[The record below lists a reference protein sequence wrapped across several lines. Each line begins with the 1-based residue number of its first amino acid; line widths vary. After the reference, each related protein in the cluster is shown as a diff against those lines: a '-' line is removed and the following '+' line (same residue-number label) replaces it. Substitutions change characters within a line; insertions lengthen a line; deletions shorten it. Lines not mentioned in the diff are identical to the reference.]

1 MAPIQKNSKMKK
13 RLHIDIETY
22 SPESLADCGVYRYAE
37 HPDFRILLFAYAFD
51 DAPVTVIDLASGG
64 TLPSPVLRSLKD
76 PGVVKVAHNATFE
89 RVCIGSMLGTTLH
102 PGQWECTMVQC
113 ARCGLP
119 MSLGEAA
126 KALGLEA
133 QKMTEGKK
141 LIKQF
146 CTYHEAPAGLFGAQG
161 GPMLPND
168 DPKGW
173 ETFKE
178 YCRMD
183 VEVER
188 QIDKALAWLEPLA
201 DEHYLYA
208 IDQLIN
214 DRGVMVD
221 LDLVDNAARMDNI
234 YKARLSVEAQ
244 AVTGLANPNSATQL
258 KGWIKERTGLQLE
271 SMRKEDLPD
280 IKKATTDK
288 DVLRVLDIR
297 AELNKTSC
305 TKYEAMQKTVC
316 KDGRVRGLLQHHG
329 TRTGRWAG
337 RLVQMQNL
345 PQNHLSDLDLARQ
358 IVKDGDLDT
367 LELCYGNV
375 PDTLSQLIRTAFV
388 APEGKTFAVCDFS
401 AIEARVLAWLAGE
414 EWVLEVFRGH
424 GKIYEAT
431 AAQMY
436 GCDISEIGKTD
447 PRRQKGKIA
456 VLALGYGGGTGALEA
471 MAHNYHMTLSKED
484 MAGIVDDWRTAN
496 PNIVK
501 VWSKLERAA
510 KRCCA
515 TGVDQSTCGL
525 IFRRRPEDGTMTIEL
540 PSGRL
545 LCYRSMMHGT
555 NRWGKES
562 LKFMGTNSQTKRW
575 EWIETYGGK
584 LTENVVQAIARD
596 CLAHTLIM
604 MHQNGWK
611 VVFHV
616 HDEVIAEVDAQ
627 TQGQIDYAMRAIQ
640 DIFSDVPLWAE
651 GLPLK
656 GAGYTTPYYLK
667 D

>member
-1 MAPIQKNSKMKK
+1 MTNN

-22 SPESLADCGVYRYAE
+22 SPEALADCGVHRYAA
-37 HPDFRILLFAYAFD
+37 HPDFRILLFAYAFGD
-51 DAPVTVIDLASGG
+51 NPVTVIDLASGM
-64 TLPSPVLRSLKD
+64 TLPAPVRRALTD
-76 PGVVKVAHNATFE
+76 PKITKVAHNATFE
-89 RVCIGSMLGTTLH
+89 RTCIGAMQGQKLDPT
-102 PGQWECTMVQC
+102 QWECTMIQC

-133 QKMTEGKK
+133 QKMTEGKA
-141 LIKQF
+141 LIKKF
-146 CTYHEAPAGLFGAQG
+146 CTPHEATLLSEGERVMPT
-161 GPMLPND
+161 D

-188 QIDKALAWLEPLA
+188 EIDKALAWLEPTENEKA
-201 DEHYLYA
+201 LYA
-208 IDQLIN
+208 IDQDIN
-214 DRGVMVD
+214 DHGVQID
-221 LDLVDNAARMDNI
+221 RELVDNAVRIDNI
-234 YKARLSVEAQ
+234 YKARLNVEAQ
-244 AVTGLANPNSATQL
+244 RITGLSNPNSAAQL
-258 KGWIKERTGLQLE
+258 KGWISERTGLELDTL
-271 SMRKEDLPD
+271 RKDDLPD
-280 IKKATTDK
+280 IKKATDDP
-288 DVLRVLDIR
+288 DVQRVLDIR
-297 AELNKTSC
+297 AELNKTST
-305 TKYEAMQKTVC
+305 TKYETMQKVVGA
-316 KDGRVRGLLQHHG
+316 DGRVRGLLQFHG

-345 PQNHLSDLDLARQ
+345 PQNHISDIDLARELL
-358 IVKDGDLDT
+358 KEGDLDMI
-367 LELCYGNV
+367 EICYGNV

-388 APEGKTFAVCDFS
+388 APEGQTFAVCDFS
-401 AIEARVLAWLAGE
+401 AIEARVLAWLARE

-436 GCDISEIGKTD
+436 GVPIEEITKTD

-456 VLALGYGGGTGALEA
+456 VLALGYGGGTGALAA
-471 MAHNYHMTLSKED
+471 MGGARMGLSADD
-484 MAGIVDDWRTAN
+484 MDGIVEDWRKAN

-501 VWSKLERAA
+501 TWSKLETAV
-510 KRCCA
+510 KRCCT
-515 TGVDQSTCGL
+515 TGIDQSTCGL
-525 IFRRRPEDGTMTIEL
+525 IFHRRPEDSTLTVEL

-545 LCYRSMMHGT
+545 LCYRNMTLGT

-562 LKFMGTNSQTKRW
+562 LKYMGTNSTTKRW

-584 LTENVVQAIARD
+584 LTENIVQAIARD
-596 CLAHTLIM
+596 CLAHTIIQLYEKNYDI
-604 MHQNGWK
+604 
-611 VVFHV
+611 VFHV
-616 HDEVIAEVDAQ
+616 HDEVVCEVEA
-627 TQGQIDYAMRAIQ
+627 AKAKEHLAAIQ
-640 DIFSDVPLWAE
+640 EIFADTPPWAD

>member
-1 MAPIQKNSKMKK
+1 MTNN

-22 SPESLADCGVYRYAE
+22 SPEALADCGVHRYAA
-37 HPDFRILLFAYAFD
+37 HPDFRILLFAYAFGD
-51 DAPVTVIDLASGG
+51 NPVTVIDLASGVS
-64 TLPSPVLRSLKD
+64 LPAPVRRALTD
-76 PGVVKVAHNATFE
+76 PKITKVAHNATFE
-89 RVCIGSMLGTTLH
+89 RTCIGAMLGTTLDPH
-102 PGQWECTMVQC
+102 QWECTMIQC

-119 MSLGEAA
+119 LSLGEAA

-146 CTYHEAPAGLFGAQG
+146 CTYHEAPT
-161 GPMLPND
+161 GPMRPCD

-188 QIDKALAWLEPLA
+188 QLDKALEWLEPS
-201 DEHYLYA
+201 EEERELYA
-208 IDQLIN
+208 IDQIIN

-221 LDLVDNAARMDNI
+221 LELVDNAVRIDTI
-234 YKARLSVEAQ
+234 YKARLNVEAQ
-244 AVTGLANPNSATQL
+244 RITGLSNPNSREQL
-258 KGWIKERTGLQLE
+258 KTWINDRTGLDLDTL
-271 SMRKEDLPD
+271 RKDDLPD
-280 IKKATTDK
+280 IKKATD
-288 DVLRVLDIR
+288 DAEVQRVLDIR
-297 AELNKTSC
+297 AELNKTST
-305 TKYEAMQKTVC
+305 TKYETMQKVVG

-345 PQNHLSDLDLARQ
+345 PQNHISDIELARQ
-358 IVKDGDLDT
+358 LLKEGDLDMI
-367 LELCYGNV
+367 EICYGNV

-388 APEGKTFAVCDFS
+388 APEGHTFAVCDFS

-436 GCDISEIGKTD
+436 GCPIEEITKTD

-456 VLALGYGGGTGALEA
+456 VLALGYGGGTGALAA
-471 MAHNYHMTLSKED
+471 MGGTRMGLTEDD
-484 MAGIVDDWRTAN
+484 MAGIVEDWRNAN
-496 PNIVK
+496 PRIVK
-501 VWSKLERAA
+501 TWSKLETAV
-510 KRCCA
+510 KRCCT
-515 TGVDQSTCGL
+515 TGLDQSTCGL
-525 IFRRRPEDGTMTIEL
+525 IFHRRPEDGTLTITL

-545 LCYRSMMHGT
+545 LCYRNMTLGT

-562 LKFMGTNSQTKRW
+562 LKYMGTNSTTKRW

-584 LTENVVQAIARD
+584 LTENIVQAIARD
-596 CLAHTLIM
+596 CLAHTLAKVEKIY
-604 MHQNGWK
+604 N

-616 HDEVIAEVDAQ
+616 HDEIVCEVPAK
-627 TQGQIDYAMRAIQ
+627 RALLDIQ
-640 DIFSDVPLWAE
+640 EIFSQTADWAE

>member
-1 MAPIQKNSKMKK
+1 MQR

-22 SPESLADCGVYRYAE
+22 SPEALADCGVHRYAA
-37 HPDFRILLFAYAFD
+37 HPDFRILLFAYAVD
-51 DAPVTVIDLASGG
+51 DAPVTVIDLASGV
-64 TLPSPVLRSLKD
+64 TIPAPIRRALTD
-76 PGVVKVAHNATFE
+76 PKIVKVAHNATFE
-89 RVCIGSMLGTTLH
+89 RTCIGAMLGTTLDPH
-102 PGQWECTMVQC
+102 QWECTMIQC

-133 QKMTEGKK
+133 QKMTEGKA
-141 LIKQF
+141 LIKKF
-146 CTYHEAPAGLFGAQG
+146 CTPHEPTLLSPGERVM
-161 GPMLPND
+161 PSD

-188 QIDKALAWLEPLA
+188 EIDKALAWLEPTDA
-201 DEHYLYA
+201 ERELYA
-208 IDQLIN
+208 IDQIIN
-214 DRGVMVD
+214 DRGVKVD
-221 LDLVDNAARMDNI
+221 LDLVDNAARMDTI
-234 YKARLSVEAQ
+234 YKARLNTEAQ
-244 AVTGLANPNSATQL
+244 RITGLSNPNSAAQL
-258 KGWIKERTGLQLE
+258 KGWINERTGLELDTL
-271 SMRKEDLPD
+271 RKDDLGD
-280 IKKATTDK
+280 IKKATDDE
-288 DVLRVLDIR
+288 DVHRVLDIR
-297 AELNKTSC
+297 AEMNKTST
-305 TKYEAMQKTVC
+305 TKYETMQKVA
-316 KDGRVRGLLQHHG
+316 GEGERVRGLLQFHG

-345 PQNHLSDLDLARQ
+345 PQNHISDLDLARQ
-358 IVKDGDLDT
+358 IVKEGDLDT

-388 APEGKTFAVCDFS
+388 APIGKTFAVCDFS

-436 GCDISEIGKTD
+436 GVPIEEITKTD

-456 VLALGYGGGTGALEA
+456 VLALGYGGGTGALAA
-471 MAHNYHMTLSKED
+471 MGGARMGLTEDD
-484 MAGIVDDWRTAN
+484 MAGIVEDWRKAN
-496 PNIVK
+496 PHIVK
-501 VWSKLERAA
+501 AWTKLETAV
-510 KRCCA
+510 KRCA
-515 TGVDQSTCGL
+515 TTGIDQSTCGL
-525 IFRRRPEDGTMTIEL
+525 IFHRRPEDGTLTITL
-540 PSGRL
+540 PSGRI
-545 LCYRSMMHGT
+545 LCYRNMTLGT

-562 LKFMGTNSQTKRW
+562 LKFQGTNSQTKRW

-584 LTENVVQAIARD
+584 LTENIVQAIARD
-596 CLAHTLIM
+596 CLAHTLA
-604 MHQNGWK
+604 QVEERYD

-616 HDEVIAEVDAQ
+616 HDEIVCEVEDDLDSAKGHLAVIQE
-627 TQGQIDYAMRAIQ
+627 
-640 DIFSDVPLWAE
+640 IFADNADWAE

-656 GAGYTTPYYLK
+656 GAGYITPYYLK

>member
-1 MAPIQKNSKMKK
+1 MNK

-22 SPESLADCGVYRYAE
+22 SPEALADCGVHRYAA
-37 HPDFRILLFAYAFD
+37 HPDFMILLFAYAMD
-51 DAPVTVIDLASGG
+51 DAPVTVVDLASGA
-64 TLPSPVLRSLKD
+64 TLPAPILRALTD
-76 PGVVKVAHNATFE
+76 PKVTKVAHNATFE
-89 RVCIGSMLGTTLH
+89 RTCIGSMLKTQLD
-102 PGQWECTMVQC
+102 PAQWECTMVQC

-126 KALGLEA
+126 KALGLQA
-133 QKMTEGKK
+133 QKMTEGKA
-141 LIKQF
+141 LIKKF
-146 CTYHEAPAGLFGAQG
+146 CTPHDATLLSPGERV
-161 GPMLPND
+161 LPSD
-168 DPKGW
+168 DPKSW
-173 ETFKE
+173 QTFKD

-188 QIDKALAWLEPLA
+188 EIDKALAWLQPSEA
-201 DEHYLYA
+201 ERDLYA

-214 DRGVMVD
+214 DRGVQVD
-221 LDLVDNAARMDNI
+221 LDLVDQAVRMDTI
-234 YKARLSVEAQ
+234 YKARLNTEAQ
-244 AVTGLANPNSATQL
+244 RITGLANPNSRDQL
-258 KGWIKERTGLQLE
+258 KAWINERTGLELDTL
-271 SMRKEDLPD
+271 RKDDLPD
-280 IKKATTDK
+280 IRKTTD
-288 DVLRVLDIR
+288 DEEVQRVLSIR
-297 AELNKTSC
+297 AELNKTST
-305 TKYEAMQKTVC
+305 TKYETMQKVAGA
-316 KDGRVRGLLQHHG
+316 DGRVRGLLQFHG

-345 PQNHLSDLDLARQ
+345 PQNHISDLDLARQ
-358 IVKDGDLDT
+358 IVKEGDLDT

-388 APEGKTFAVCDFS
+388 APKGHTFAVCDFS

-436 GCDISEIGKTD
+436 GCPIDDITKTD

-456 VLALGYGGGTGALEA
+456 VLALGYGGGTGALAA
-471 MAHNYHMTLSKED
+471 MGGSRMGLSEDD
-484 MAGIVDDWRTAN
+484 MAGIVEDWRKAN
-496 PNIVK
+496 PHIVK
-501 VWSKLERAA
+501 TWSKLETAA
-510 KRCCA
+510 KRCCT
-515 TGVDQSTCGL
+515 TGLDQSTCGL
-525 IFRRRPEDGTMTIEL
+525 IFHRRSEDGTLTITL

-545 LCYRSMMHGT
+545 LCYRSMTLGT

-562 LKFMGTNSQTKRW
+562 LKYRGTNSTTKRW

-584 LTENVVQAIARD
+584 LTENIVQAIARD
-596 CLAHTLIM
+596 CLAHTLALVEDRFD
-604 MHQNGWK
+604 

-616 HDEVIAEVDAQ
+616 HDEIVCEVEDWCDNAKSKLAYIQELFAQ
-627 TQGQIDYAMRAIQ
+627 TAD
-640 DIFSDVPLWAE
+640 WAE

-656 GAGYTTPYYLK
+656 GAGYITPYYLK

>member
-1 MAPIQKNSKMKK
+1 MNK

-22 SPESLADCGVYRYAE
+22 SPEALADCGVHRYAA
-37 HPDFRILLFAYAFD
+37 HPDFMILLFAYAMD
-51 DAPVTVIDLASGG
+51 DAPVTVVDLASGA
-64 TLPSPVLRSLKD
+64 TLPAPILRALTD
-76 PGVVKVAHNATFE
+76 PKVTKVAHNATFE
-89 RVCIGSMLGTTLH
+89 RTCIGSMLKTQLD
-102 PGQWECTMVQC
+102 PAQWECTMVQC

-126 KALGLEA
+126 KALGLQV
-133 QKMTEGKK
+133 QKMTEGKA
-141 LIKQF
+141 LIKKF
-146 CTYHEAPAGLFGAQG
+146 CTPHDATLLSPGERV
-161 GPMLPND
+161 LPSD
-168 DPKGW
+168 DPKSW
-173 ETFKE
+173 QTFKD

-188 QIDKALAWLEPLA
+188 EIDKALAWLQPSEA
-201 DEHYLYA
+201 ERDLYA

-214 DRGVMVD
+214 DRGVLVD
-221 LDLVDNAARMDNI
+221 LDLVDQAVRMDTI
-234 YKARLSVEAQ
+234 YKARLNTEAQ
-244 AVTGLANPNSATQL
+244 RITGLANPNSRDQL
-258 KGWIKERTGLQLE
+258 KAWINERTGLELDTL
-271 SMRKEDLPD
+271 RKDDLPD
-280 IKKATTDK
+280 IRKTTD
-288 DVLRVLDIR
+288 DEEVQRVLSIR
-297 AELNKTSC
+297 AELNKTST
-305 TKYEAMQKTVC
+305 TKYETMQKVAGA
-316 KDGRVRGLLQHHG
+316 DGRVRGLLQFHG

-345 PQNHLSDLDLARQ
+345 PQNHISDLDLARQ
-358 IVKDGDLDT
+358 IVKEGDLDT

-388 APEGKTFAVCDFS
+388 APKGHTFAVCDFS

-436 GCDISEIGKTD
+436 GCPIDDITKTD

-456 VLALGYGGGTGALEA
+456 VLALGYGGGTGALAA
-471 MAHNYHMTLSKED
+471 MGGSRMGLSEDD
-484 MAGIVDDWRTAN
+484 MAGIVEDWRKAN
-496 PNIVK
+496 PHIVK
-501 VWSKLERAA
+501 TWSKLETAA
-510 KRCCA
+510 KRCCT
-515 TGVDQSTCGL
+515 TGLDQSTCGL
-525 IFRRRPEDGTMTIEL
+525 IFHRRPEDGTLTITL

-545 LCYRSMMHGT
+545 LCYRSMTLGT

-562 LKFMGTNSQTKRW
+562 LKYMGTNSTTKRW

-584 LTENVVQAIARD
+584 LTENIVQAIARD
-596 CLAHTLIM
+596 CLAHTLALVEDRFD
-604 MHQNGWK
+604 

-616 HDEVIAEVDAQ
+616 HDEIVCEVEDWCDNAKSKLAYIQELFAQ
-627 TQGQIDYAMRAIQ
+627 TAD
-640 DIFSDVPLWAE
+640 WAE

-656 GAGYTTPYYLK
+656 GAGYITPYYLK

>member
-1 MAPIQKNSKMKK
+1 MVN

-22 SPESLADCGVYRYAE
+22 SPEALADCGVHRYAE
-37 HPDFRILLFAYAFD
+37 HPDFRILLFAYAFGD
-51 DAPVTVIDLASGG
+51 GPVTVIDLASGVS
-64 TLPSPVLRSLKD
+64 LPAPVRRALTD
-76 PGVVKVAHNATFE
+76 PKVIKVAHNAAFE
-89 RVCIGSMLGTTLH
+89 RTCIGAMLGQTLDPH
-102 PGQWECTMVQC
+102 QWECTMIQC

-141 LIKQF
+141 LIKKF
-146 CTYHEAPAGLFGAQG
+146 CTYHEAPSGLFGKQA
-161 GPMLPND
+161 GPMRPSD
-168 DPKGW
+168 DPEGW

-178 YCRMD
+178 YCCRD

-188 QIDKALAWLEPLA
+188 EIDKALEWLKPTEA
-201 DEHYLYA
+201 ERELYA
-208 IDQLIN
+208 IDQTIN
-214 DRGVMVD
+214 DRGVKID
-221 LDLVDNAARMDNI
+221 LRLVDNAVKMDTI
-234 YKARLSVEAQ
+234 YKARLNVEAQ
-244 AVTGLANPNSATQL
+244 RITGLANPNSRDQL
-258 KGWIKERTGLQLE
+258 KNWINERTGLDMDTL
-271 SMRKEDLPD
+271 RKDDLPD
-280 IKKATTDK
+280 IKKATD
-288 DVLRVLDIR
+288 DEEVLRVLDIR
-297 AELNKTSC
+297 AELNKTST
-305 TKYEAMQKTVC
+305 TKYETMQKVVG

-345 PQNHLSDLDLARQ
+345 PQNHISDLDLARQ
-358 IVKDGDLDT
+358 IVKEGDLDT

-375 PDTLSQLIRTAFV
+375 PDTLSQLIRTAFI
-388 APEGKTFAVCDFS
+388 APEGHTFAVCDFS

-436 GCDISEIGKTD
+436 GVPIEEITKTD

-456 VLALGYGGGTGALEA
+456 VLALGYGGGTGALAA
-471 MAHNYHMTLSKED
+471 MGGTRMGLTEDD
-484 MAGIVDDWRTAN
+484 MAGIVDDWRKAN
-496 PNIVK
+496 PHIVK
-501 VWSKLERAA
+501 TWSKLETAV
-510 KRCCA
+510 KRCA
-515 TGVDQSTCGL
+515 TTGIDQSTCGL
-525 IFRRRPEDGTMTIEL
+525 IFHRRPEDGTLTITL

-545 LCYRSMMHGT
+545 LCYRNMTLGT

-562 LKFMGTNSQTKRW
+562 LKFQGTNSTTKRW

-584 LTENVVQAIARD
+584 LTENIVQAIARD
-596 CLAHTLIM
+596 CLAHTLAKVEDIY
-604 MHQNGWK
+604 N

-616 HDEVIAEVDAQ
+616 HDEIVCEVPAK
-627 TQGQIDYAMRAIQ
+627 RALLDIQ
-640 DIFSDVPLWAE
+640 EIFSQTADWAE